1 MSELNPNRDHPLWSV
16 FLRGMA
22 MGAADIV
29 PGVSGG
35 TIAFITGIYFRLLQ
49 AVSGIPEATFRHLL
63 KGHSRLFWAAC
74 DGTFLLF
81 LLAGVLTSI
90 ATLASVISYALV
102 EYPVLIWSFFFG
114 LIMASVWHVSRQIK
128 TPRAVLWLP
137 FAGGA
142 GFAWWVTTLS
152 GMPLQP
158 TSLMFFGAG
167 ALAICAMILPGISGS
182 FILVILGMYTPVL
195 DAIRTL
201 EFAILGVFAVGC
213 LIGLLSVARIIT
225 WAFSRFHDLVL
236 ALLMGFMVGALNK
249 VWPWKE
255 TLSWRASS
263 SGEQVPLNEA
273 GVSPFSY
280 ADVAG
285 QDPQVLMACLF
296 AAAGIALVLGV
307 EWAGVRREK

>member
-1 MSELNPNRDHPLWSV
+1 MSELDPARVQPLWSV
-16 FLRGMA
+16 FLRGVA

-49 AVSGIPEATFRHLL
+49 AINGIPGAAFRHLT
-63 KGHSRLFWAAC
+63 KGRFRSFWLAC

-81 LLAGVLTSI
+81 LLAGVLASI
-90 ATLASVISYALV
+90 ATLASVISHVLDQ
-102 EYPVLIWSFFFG
+102 YPILIWSFFFG
-114 LIMASVWHVSRQIK
+114 LIAASVWHVSRQIK
-128 TPRAVLWLP
+128 APRAILWVP
-137 FAGGA
+137 FAVGA
-142 GFAWWVTTLS
+142 GFAWWVSTLS
-152 GMPLQP
+152 GMPLNP
-158 TSLMFFGAG
+158 SVLMFFGAG

-182 FILVILGMYTPVL
+182 FILVLLGMYAPVL

-201 EFAILGVFAVGC
+201 DFVVLGVFAGGC

-225 WAFSRFHDLVL
+225 WAFSQFHDLVL
-236 ALLMGFMVGALNK
+236 AMLTGFMVGALNK

-255 TLSWRASS
+255 TLSWRTNS

-280 ADVAG
+280 ADIAG
-285 QDPQVLMACLF
+285 QDPQLLMACLF
-296 AAAGIALVLGV
+296 ALTGMMLVLGV
-307 EWAGVRREK
+307 EWAGGREK